1 MRILTLIPARYA
13 STRFPSKPL
22 VLIQGKPMILH
33 VVERA
38 LLVTPEVAVATDDQ
52 RIYDVVTQAGYRAIL
67 TTGDHSSGT
76 SRCLEAYERLGQ
88 EADVLINLQGDEP
101 FIAEEHIRQLVRAFD
116 DPETQIATLAQPFPP
131 TATNEELANPNAVKV
146 VRASSGRAL
155 YFSRSVIPYLRSVE
169 GPWAKEHTFLKHIG
183 LYAFRTHVLPTIQ
196 SLPASPLEES
206 ERLEQLRWLEAGLRI
221 RVMLSDQESIGI
233 DTPEDLKR
241 LPL

>member
-13 STRFPSKPL
+13 STRFPGKPL

-155 YFSRSVIPYLRSVE
+155 YFSRSVIPYLRGVE
-169 GPWAKEHTFLKHIG
+169 GA
-183 LYAFRTHVLPTIQ
+183 
-196 SLPASPLEES
+196 
-206 ERLEQLRWLEAGLRI
+206 
-221 RVMLSDQESIGI
+221 
-233 DTPEDLKR
+233 
-241 LPL
+241 